1 MLYKIGFLLPIK
13 LFFYSWEKSDALR
26 DGPKRFNQ
34 RVNAEDLHPNDYMM
48 VYNRSIPSSDN
59 NLKNI
64 YLGYDL
70 CNWFS

>member
-13 LFFYSWEKSDALR
+13 LFFYSWEKSDAFR
-26 DGPKRFNQ
+26 DGPKQFNQ